1 MANYVAP
8 SKEIDFVLN
17 KVLDYKKLNALSA
30 FSEATPELTEAI
42 LDNAAKFAGE
52 VIAPINRAGDV
63 EGVKVQGSEVK
74 TASGFVEAYRQ
85 FVDSEWLAL
94 AQNPSL
100 ILADEPIA
108 SLDPKTSHQVL
119 SMLKDICKKDN
130 ISALTSLHQV
140 DFAKEYGDRIIGLS
154 HGKIVFNGKSD
165 QLSDEILKNIY
176 SSSPIAEEA
185 NFTSNEVVMV

>member
-63 EGVKVQGSEVK
+63 EGVNVQGSEVK

-94 AQNPSL
+94 AQNPSYGGQGL
-100 ILADEPIA
+100 PFLVHLAA
-108 SLDPKTSHQVL
+108 SEMWNSACTSFAL
-119 SMLKDICKKDN
+119 CPMLTAGAID
-130 ISALTSLHQV
+130 A
-140 DFAKEYGDRIIGLS
+140 
-154 HGKIVFNGKSD
+154 
-165 QLSDEILKNIY
+165 LSDHANEDLKQRYLPNLVTGKW
-176 SSSPIAEEA
+176 SATMNLTEPHAGSDLSKLR
-185 NFTSNEVVMV
+185 TSGNTS